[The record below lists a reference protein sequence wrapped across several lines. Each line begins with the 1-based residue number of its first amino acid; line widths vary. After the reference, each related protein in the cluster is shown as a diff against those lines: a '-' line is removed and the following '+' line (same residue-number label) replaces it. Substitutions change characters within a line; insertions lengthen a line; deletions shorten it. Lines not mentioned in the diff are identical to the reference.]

1 MYTIKKVGETYMKEK
16 DSIALLNE
24 RLDSIEKILK
34 MLVVNSLVDDINTEI
49 DKQEKIDD
57 VNTEIDK
64 QKKIENINTEI
75 DQQEK
80 NDDSN
85 TENDKKIEDIK
96 AKLLIPFSLRWM
108 LIKHEMKLGEVKA
121 EQDITFIFLE
131 NEGTRKYKFK
141 DYDELN
147 QKIKEKY
154 QKIVPIFNFK
164 KLNGMQR
171 KRFLEENISF
181 SVQDKEIHICVRD
194 T

>member
-1 MYTIKKVGETYMKEK
+1 MKEK

-64 QKKIENINTEI
+64 QEKIENINTEI
-75 DQQEK
+75 DEQEK

-154 QKIVPIFNFK
+154 QKIVPIFNFN

>member
-1 MYTIKKVGETYMKEK
+1 MKEK

-49 DKQEKIDD
+49 DKQEKNDD

-64 QKKIENINTEI
+64 Q
-75 DQQEK
+75 EK
-80 NDDSN
+80 NDDVN
-85 TENDKKIEDIK
+85 IEIDKQEKIDAIK
-96 AKLLIPFSLRWM
+96 ASVSQLLIPFSLRR
-108 LIKHEMKLGEVKA
+108 LLTKHEMKLGVVKV
-121 EQDITFIFLE
+121 EQDITFMFLE

-181 SVQDKEIHICVRD
+181 SVQDKEIHICVKD

>member
-1 MYTIKKVGETYMKEK
+1 MKEK

-49 DKQEKIDD
+49 DKKEKNDD

-64 QKKIENINTEI
+64 QEKIDDVNIEI
-75 DQQEK
+75 DKQEK
-80 NDDSN
+80 IDA
-85 TENDKKIEDIK
+85 IK
-96 AKLLIPFSLRWM
+96 ASVSQLLIPFSLRR
-108 LIKHEMKLGEVKA
+108 LLTKHEMKLGEVKT

-181 SVQDKEIHICVRD
+181 SVQDKEIHICVKD

>member
-1 MYTIKKVGETYMKEK
+1 MKEK

-49 DKQEKIDD
+49 DKQEKNDD

-64 QKKIENINTEI
+64 QEKI
-75 DQQEK
+75 
-80 NDDSN
+80 DS
-85 TENDKKIEDIK
+85 IK
-96 AKLLIPFSLRWM
+96 ASVSQILIPFSLRR
-108 LIKHEMKLGEVKA
+108 LLTKHKMKLGVVKV
-121 EQDITFIFLE
+121 EQDITFMFLE

-147 QKIKEKY
+147 QEIKEKY

-181 SVQDKEIHICVRD
+181 SVQDKEIHICVKD